1 METGWLY
8 LVVGPSGAG
17 KDTLLDAARQRFSNT
32 TSVIFPRRSIT
43 RPANAGGENHLGLSV
58 EEFTRKKRAG
68 IFALSWDAHD
78 LKYGIPRSINDE
90 LSEGKCVVVNVSR
103 SVLNEARSEYPNLR
117 IISITVDPDILSR
130 RLHARGRESEAD
142 IQKRLERAKS
152 YRVRGDDVI
161 EIDNSGSLEEAISNF
176 VIAIENP
183 YLQTNH
189 PYLYTESPT
198 LRGQ

>member
-17 KDTLLDAARQRFSNT
+17 KDTLLDAARQRFGNT

-43 RPANAGGENHLGLSV
+43 RPENAGGEDHIGLSV
-58 EEFTRKKRAG
+58 DEFTRKKRAG

-90 LSEGKCVVVNVSR
+90 LSDGKCVVVNVSR
-103 SVLNEARSEYPNLR
+103 SVLNEARKEYQNLR
-117 IISITVDPDILSR
+117 IISITVDPDILSQ

-142 IQKRLERAKS
+142 IQRRLDRAKS

-161 EIDNSGSLEEAISNF
+161 EIDNSGPLEEAISNF
-176 VIAIENP
+176 VMAIENP
-183 YLQTNH
+183 YLQTSH
-189 PYLYTESPT
+189 PYRYTEASV
-198 LRGQ
+198 LQG